1 MFQNCPPYIQP
12 EINMIT
18 VANQTIQ
25 TVVQT
30 VVDATNPG
38 KDVLYTPVILRSSPA
53 PSAAP
58 AAAKDCS

>member
-1 MFQNCPPYIQP
+1 
-12 EINMIT
+12 MIT